1 MQNQQT
7 TLILK
12 KKIFSVLKF
21 LFFLSIGI
29 LLIWLAVRN
38 LTEKDKASIAEAFTQ
53 ANYYWLVL
61 SMFLSFLSHLVR
73 AMRWRVLLQPLGFKP
88 KLSNTFF
95 ALMVGY
101 LANFALP
108 RLGEISRCGVL
119 TKYEKIPFTEGFGT
133 VIAERAIDLLCVI
146 LLFLGALVFQ
156 YDELWGLTNDKIVS
170 PLSTKFLSL
179 MQSNLFFIT
188 FAVIMIGI
196 TMSFFVFRKRSKGL
210 FSKKVKEIAL
220 GFWEGLKSVKNIKRP
235 YLFLFHTIL
244 IWFLYTALLYVGFFC
259 FKEMAQLSFG
269 AALAIML
276 FGSLGIAFV
285 PGGTGAYQALV
296 TETLTSAYKISF
308 TFAFAFSWLIW
319 TSQFVLILLLGV
331 ISLIL
336 LPVMNKKI
344 KL

>member
-1 MQNQQT
+1 
-7 TLILK
+7 LK
-12 KKIFSVLKF
+12 KKLFNILKF
-21 LFFLSIGI
+21 LFFLAIGF

-38 LTEKDKASIAEAFTQ
+38 LTEKDKESIIEAFTQ
-53 ANYYWLVL
+53 ANYYWIAL
-61 SMFLSFLSHLVR
+61 SMFLSFLSHWVR
-73 AMRWRVLLQPLGFKP
+73 ALRWRLLIQPLGFNP
-88 KLSNTFF
+88 KISNTFF

-108 RLGEISRCGVL
+108 RLGEVSRCGVL

-133 VIAERAIDLLCVI
+133 VIAERAIDLLCLGLI
-146 LLFLGALVFQ
+146 FSGALVFQ
-156 YDELWGLTNDKIVS
+156 FEELWGLTNEKIVT
-170 PLSTKFLSL
+170 PLTTKLSSMMESKIFLI
-179 MQSNLFFIT
+179 LF
-188 FAVIMIGI
+188 AMIMIAI
-196 TMSFFVFRKRSKGL
+196 TISLFIYRRKSKGV

-235 YLFLFHTIL
+235 FLFIFHTAL

-259 FKEMAQLSFG
+259 FIETSYLSFG

-285 PGGTGAYQALV
+285 PGGTGAYQGLV
-296 TETLTSAYKISF
+296 TETLTSAYKTSF

-319 TSQFVLILLLGV
+319 TSQFALILLLGV

-336 LPVMNKKI
+336 LPVLNKEI

>member
-1 MQNQQT
+1 
-7 TLILK
+7 LK
-12 KKIFSVLKF
+12 KKIISILKF
-21 LFFLSIGI
+21 LFFLGIGI

-38 LTEKDKASIAEAFTQ
+38 LTKEDKASIAEAFIQ
-53 ANYYWLVL
+53 ANYYWIAF
-61 SMFLSFLSHLVR
+61 SMLLSFLSHWIR
-73 AMRWRVLLQPLGFKP
+73 AMRWRLLIQPLGFNP

-133 VIAERAIDLLCVI
+133 VIAERAIDVLCLI
-146 LLFLGALVFQ
+146 LIFIGTLFFQ
-156 YDELWGLTNDKIVS
+156 FDELWGLTNDKIIS
-170 PLSTKFLSL
+170 PLTTKFSSMMDSNIFLS
-179 MQSNLFFIT
+179 I
-188 FAVIMIGI
+188 FALIMVGI
-196 TMSFFVFRKRSKGL
+196 TISFFVFRKRNKGM
-210 FSKKVKEIAL
+210 FSKKLKEMAL

-235 YLFLFHTIL
+235 ILFIFHTIL
-244 IWFLYTALLYVGFFC
+244 IWLLYTALLYVGFFC
-259 FKEMAQLSFG
+259 FTETSYLSFG

-296 TETLTSAYKISF
+296 TETLTSAYKTTF

-319 TSQFVLILLLGV
+319 TSQFALILLLGV
-331 ISLIL
+331 ISLIM
-336 LPVMNKKI
+336 LPIINKEI

>member
-1 MQNQQT
+1 M
-7 TLILK
+7 K
-12 KKIFSVLKF
+12 KKTLSILKF
-21 LFFLSIGI
+21 LFFLGIGV

-38 LTEKDKASIAEAFTQ
+38 LTENDKASIADAFTQ
-53 ANYYWLVL
+53 ANYYWIAL

-73 AMRWRVLLQPLGFKP
+73 AMRWRILIQPLGFNP

-119 TKYEKIPFTEGFGT
+119 TKYEKIPFTEAFGT
-133 VIAERAIDLLCVI
+133 VIAERAIDVLCLI
-146 LLFLGALVFQ
+146 LIFVGTLFFQ
-156 YDELWGLTNDKIVS
+156 FDELWGLTNDKIII
-170 PLSTKFLSL
+170 PLSSKVSSMMDSNIFLT
-179 MQSNLFFIT
+179 I

-196 TMSFFVFRKRSKGL
+196 TISFFVFRKRSKGML
-210 FSKKVKEIAL
+210 SKKVKDMAL
-220 GFWEGLKSVKNIKRP
+220 GFWEGLKSVKNIRRP
-235 YLFLFHTIL
+235 FLFIFHTIL
-244 IWFLYTALLYVGFFC
+244 IWLLYTGLLYVGFFC
-259 FKEMAQLSFG
+259 FEETSQLAFG

-296 TETLTSAYKISF
+296 TETLTSAYKTTF

-319 TSQFVLILLLGV
+319 TSQFALILLLGV

-336 LPVMNKKI
+336 LPIMNKKI
-344 KL
+344 M

>member
-1 MQNQQT
+1 M
-7 TLILK
+7 
-12 KKIFSVLKF
+12 
-21 LFFLSIGI
+21 
-29 LLIWLAVRN
+29 IWLAVRN
-38 LTEKDKASIAEAFTQ
+38 LAQEDKDSIAEAFTQ
-53 ANYYWLVL
+53 ANYYWISL
-61 SMFLSFLSHLVR
+61 SMLLSFFSHLIR
-73 AMRWRVLLQPLGFKP
+73 AMRWRILIQPLGFNP

-108 RLGEISRCGVL
+108 RLGEVSRCGVL

-133 VIAERAIDLLCVI
+133 VIAERAIDLLCLVLI
-146 LLFLGALVFQ
+146 FMGALVFQ
-156 YDELWGLTNDKIVS
+156 FDELWGLTNDKIVT
-170 PLSTKFLSL
+170 PLSTKLSSL
-179 MQSNLFFIT
+179 MDSNIFLTI
-188 FAVIMIGI
+188 FALIMIGI
-196 TMSFFVFRKRSKGL
+196 TISFFVFRKRSKGVL
-210 FSKKVKEIAL
+210 SKKLKDMAL

-235 YLFLFHTIL
+235 FLFIFHTIL

-259 FKEMAQLSFG
+259 FSETSSLTFA

-296 TETLTSAYKISF
+296 TETLTSAYKTSF

-319 TSQFVLILLLGV
+319 TSQFALILLLGV

-336 LPVMNKKI
+336 LPVMNRETK
-344 KL
+344 

>member
-1 MQNQQT
+1 M
-7 TLILK
+7 
-12 KKIFSVLKF
+12 
-21 LFFLSIGI
+21 
-29 LLIWLAVRN
+29 IWLAVRN
-38 LTEKDKASIAEAFTQ
+38 LTEEDKASIAEAFTQ
-53 ANYYWLVL
+53 ANYYWIAL
-61 SMFLSFLSHLVR
+61 SMLLSFLSHWIR
-73 AMRWRVLLQPLGFKP
+73 AMRWRLLIQPLGFNP

-133 VIAERAIDLLCVI
+133 VIAERAIDVLCLI
-146 LLFLGALVFQ
+146 LIFIGTLFFQ
-156 YDELWGLTNDKIVS
+156 FDELWGLTNDKIIS

-179 MQSNLFFIT
+179 MDSNIFLSI
-188 FAVIMIGI
+188 FALIMLGI
-196 TMSFFVFRKRSKGL
+196 TISFFVFRKRNKGM
-210 FSKKVKEIAL
+210 FSKKLKEMAL

-235 YLFLFHTIL
+235 ILFIFHTIL
-244 IWFLYTALLYVGFFC
+244 IWLLYTALLYVGFFC
-259 FKEMAQLSFG
+259 FAETSYLSFG

-296 TETLTSAYKISF
+296 TETLTSAYKTSF

-319 TSQFVLILLLGV
+319 TSQFALILLLGV
-331 ISLIL
+331 ISLIM
-336 LPVMNKKI
+336 LPIINKEI